1 MARHQAFLS
10 PEQKH
15 KNNSVQQTISDTRR
29 TNDRTTME
37 RKKEDLIALPPVRSK

>member
-1 MARHQAFLS
+1 MARHQAFLP
-10 PEQKH
+10 PEQEH
-15 KNNSVQQTISDTRR
+15 NNSVQKTICDTLR